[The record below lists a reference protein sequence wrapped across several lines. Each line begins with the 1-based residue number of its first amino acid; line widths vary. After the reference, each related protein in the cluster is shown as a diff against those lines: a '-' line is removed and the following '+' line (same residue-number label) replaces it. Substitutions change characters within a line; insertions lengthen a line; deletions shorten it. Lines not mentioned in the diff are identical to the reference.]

1 MHPNLTGRSK
11 PAAAAVALAMVALT
25 VGACQTP
32 AADTTTA
39 PPSNAAV
46 APSPVAVQSLI
57 ASNIPEASPSAET
70 SPSPTSSDSGLGGTP
85 GTPTAIDPCD
95 LLTKDE
101 ASTLMGKT
109 LGAGVSTLVDQTRV
123 CTWKSGLTEVK
134 LFLAP
139 PAPDTATATGYWD
152 ASRGE
157 LPAGVKVADLN
168 LFDRSA
174 YGTGSNAGL
183 SISALFAIKGTQ
195 FFDLYCGFPACS
207 VKASITAAQLLGDRL
222 P

>member
-1 MHPNLTGRSK
+1 MHSNLTGRSK
-11 PAAAAVALAMVALT
+11 PAAAAVALAMIALA

-39 PPSNAAV
+39 P
-46 APSPVAVQSLI
+46 SPVAVQSLI
-57 ASNIPEASPSAET
+57 ASSVPDT
-70 SPSPTSSDSGLGGTP
+70 SPSSEPSSSPASTDSGLGGTP
-85 GTPTAIDPCD
+85 AAPTATDPCD

-109 LGAGVSTLVDQTRV
+109 LGAGASTSIDNTRV
-123 CTWKSGLTEVK
+123 CTWKSGTSEVK

-139 PAPDTATATGYWD
+139 PAPDTATATSYWD
-152 ASRGE
+152 GMRGQ
-157 LPAGVKVADLN
+157 LPDGVKVADLN

-174 YGTGSNAGL
+174 YGSGSGAGI
-183 SISALFAIKGTQ
+183 SVSALFAIKGTQ
-195 FFDLYCGFPACS
+195 FFDLFCGFPECS
-207 VKASITAAQLLGDRL
+207 VKNSVTAAQLIGGRL

>member
-1 MHPNLTGRSK
+1 
-11 PAAAAVALAMVALT
+11 
-25 VGACQTP
+25 
-32 AADTTTA
+32 
-39 PPSNAAV
+39 
-46 APSPVAVQSLI
+46 
-57 ASNIPEASPSAET
+57 
-70 SPSPTSSDSGLGGTP
+70 
-85 GTPTAIDPCD
+85 
-95 LLTKDE
+95 
-101 ASTLMGKT
+101 MGKT

-139 PAPDTATATGYWD
+139 PAPDTGTATGYWD
-152 ASRGE
+152 ASRASSR
-157 LPAGVKVADLN
+157 PASRLQDLN

-207 VKASITAAQLLGDRL
+207 VKASVTAAQLLGDRL